1 MKPLISKSG
10 IGLMIL
16 AFVFCLFGTV
26 ASASKLEMYE
36 LGERIRVL
44 QGKIDV
50 AYEELRKLNEEGGEQ
65 AQEQAQLI
73 MGMIKEMKAEKQVL
87 QKNLEKLKNNGGS
100 SNLSDNQDFRK
111 DAERLKKLDKR

>member
-16 AFVFCLFGTV
+16 ALVFCLFGTV

-36 LGERIRVL
+36 LGQRIRELDV
-44 QGKIDV
+44 KIEA

-65 AQEQAQLI
+65 AQEQAQLV
-73 MGMIKEMKAEKQVL
+73 MAMIKEMKAEKQVL
-87 QKNLEKLKNNGGS
+87 QKNLDKLKNNGGC
-100 SNLSDNQDFRK
+100 SNLTDNQDCRK
-111 DAERLKKLDKR
+111 DAERLQKLDKR